1 MLFVMNSKRLIIHIR
16 NHSFR
21 SCQGFSPIKMT
32 SNYVIA
38 SDWKC
43 KITKENILCTA
54 VRIIENETHKM
65 KVRIFP
71 NGHTEVF
78 VTYPLGNGRNKSNH
92 FTRDF
97 DIVDLSNITI
107 ALDTNANF
115 STRKVEIL
123 S

>member
-1 MLFVMNSKRLIIHIR
+1 MLFVMNSKRLIIHVR
-16 NHSFR
+16 KRSFK
-21 SCQGFSPIKMT
+21 SCQGFLPKKMT

-43 KITKENILCTA
+43 KISANNIICTA
-54 VRIIENETHKM
+54 VCHTGKGTQKM
-65 KVRIFP
+65 KIKVFP
-71 NGHTEVF
+71 NGHTVGY
-78 VTYPLGNGRNKSNH
+78 VTYPLENGKYKSNH
-92 FTRDF
+92 FTIDF
-97 DIVDLSNITI
+97 DIDTLSNITI